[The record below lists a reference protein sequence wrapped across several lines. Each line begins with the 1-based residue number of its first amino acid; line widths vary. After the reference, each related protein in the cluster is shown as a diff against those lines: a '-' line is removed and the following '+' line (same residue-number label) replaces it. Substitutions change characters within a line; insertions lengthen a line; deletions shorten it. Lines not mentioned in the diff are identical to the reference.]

1 MATVGLIRIKPKT
14 TEHPEYQKGL
24 DVLMAEGADA
34 EKIKAY
40 KSAFQGT
47 EEHAEMIKSFQADD
61 VKLEGMIS
69 VPKNNYVITP
79 ENHLVILLP
88 QRIDFAIGLEPDE
101 YMIVAEQEQEDE
113 E

>member
-1 MATVGLIRIKPKT
+1 MATVGLIRLKPKT
-14 TEHPEYQKGL
+14 TEHPSY
-24 DVLMAEGADA
+24 AEGLAALEKEGDA
-34 EKIKAY
+34 EKIKAF

-47 EEHAEMIKSFQADD
+47 EEHAAMIKEFQAED

-88 QRIDFAIGLEPDE
+88 DRIDFAIGLEEDE